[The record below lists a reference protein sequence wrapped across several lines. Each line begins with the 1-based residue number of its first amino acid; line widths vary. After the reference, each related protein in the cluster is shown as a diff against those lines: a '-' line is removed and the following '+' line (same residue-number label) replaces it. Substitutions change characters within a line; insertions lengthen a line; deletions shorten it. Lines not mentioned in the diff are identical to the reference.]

1 MSPMTNEYVTSN
13 RALWN
18 EWTAIH
24 EKSEFYDLESFKAGG
39 VRLRDFEIE
48 EVGDVSGKDLLH
60 LQCHFGMDSLSWA
73 RLGAN
78 VTGADFSGAAV
89 TLASSLAADVGLEAR
104 FVLSDVYDLPNKL
117 DGDFDIVYTS
127 RGVLGWLP
135 DIDRWAEVIG
145 HFLRPGGILYL
156 AEMHPI
162 AWAFD
167 DEEGITELRLRYPY
181 FSHSE
186 PLAFATRGSYA
197 DPGAHVDTPV
207 EYGWNHGLGE
217 IVTAIASQ
225 GLMIELLHE
234 FPFADWST
242 SFLVPDDDGT
252 WRLPAS
258 QEGELPLSYSLRARK
273 LSSD

>member
-1 MSPMTNEYVTSN
+1 MTNEYVTSN

-60 LQCHFGMDSLSWA
+60 LQCHFGVDSLSWA

-78 VTGADFSGAAV
+78 VTGADFSEAAV
-89 TLASSLAADVGLEAR
+89 TLATSLAAELDLDAR
-104 FVLSDVYDLPNKL
+104 FVHSDVYELPNNL
-117 DGDFDIVYTS
+117 DGDFDMIYTS

-145 HFLRPGGILYL
+145 HFLRPGGTFYIT
-156 AEMHPI
+156 EMHPV

-167 DEEGITELRLRYPY
+167 DDEGVSELSLRYPY
-181 FSHSE
+181 FTHPE
-186 PLAFATRGSYA
+186 PLAFPTQGSYA
-197 DPGAHVDTPV
+197 DPDAHVETPV

-225 GLMIELLHE
+225 GLRIELLHE
-234 FPFADWST
+234 FPFAEWSLP
-242 SFLVPDDDGT
+242 FLEARDDGT

-258 QEGELPLSYSLRARK
+258 QKGELPLSYSLRARN
-273 LSSD
+273 SSTD